1 MFTLL
6 KKINGMFAELI

>member
-6 KKINGMFAELI
+6 KKINGTFVELI